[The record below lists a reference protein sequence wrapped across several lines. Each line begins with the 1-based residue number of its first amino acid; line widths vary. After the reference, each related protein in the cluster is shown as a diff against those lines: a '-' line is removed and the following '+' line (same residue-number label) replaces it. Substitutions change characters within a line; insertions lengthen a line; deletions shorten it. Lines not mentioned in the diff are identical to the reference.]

1 MFLCSLTRGYLRVA
15 ACGLLYSWVVAANF
29 PLSLEIGWIS
39 SVATIH
45 LPKPLDAACSV
56 SMFEL
61 AIAFPRR
68 KVRRAF
74 LYLSGADILCM
85 SLLCFFPFAVGVLFS
100 SLII

>member
-1 MFLCSLTRGYLRVA
+1 MA
-15 ACGLLYSWVVAANF
+15 ACGLFYSWVVAANF

-45 LPKPLDAACSV
+45 LPKLLGVACSV

-61 AIAFPRR
+61 SIAFPRR
-68 KVRRAF
+68 KVRSAF
-74 LYLSGADILCM
+74 FYLSGADILCM
-85 SLLCFFPFAVGVLFS
+85 SLLCFFPFAVGGVLFS